1 MDKSKKNILI
11 IGKGAVASALAKKI
25 AKYDYIDTVFIAPG
39 DGLESDLYKCVDIR
53 ETDETQLLKFALEH
67 DIYLTIPTSVEAFKS
82 DIVSFF
88 QDNDQN
94 IFGPT
99 KMAANITI
107 SNSACKKF
115 LYKIH
120 AQTSRFGIF
129 DKMNIAQEWL
139 KTANFPVTIRCGENN
154 ILGDR
159 LVCPT
164 TSIAEQFLDTL
175 FARNELGV
183 LVEEF
188 TYGHNFTVYFLT
200 DGYSAIPFVTVANYK
215 FLENGDGGFLTNGVG
230 CYTPDYKISNT
241 VLSRVEN
248 VARNVLVAL
257 DKKGDSYTGI
267 FGVECTLTGDDKFYV
282 NEIKSFLQD
291 FDAAAVL
298 NSVEQDLVQVFI
310 ACIQGLFADEYEEI
324 KTNNLSSISVV
335 VHSRFDNKLI
345 EGIDNI
351 EDISNID
358 FIRGNLLQTQKGECF
373 VLTRC
378 ANLLSRAK
386 SYLYEDLEQIKFDGI
401 KYRKDIGLE

>member
-1 MDKSKKNILI
+1 M
-11 IGKGAVASALAKKI
+11 
-25 AKYDYIDTVFIAPG
+25 
-39 DGLESDLYKCVDIR
+39 
-53 ETDETQLLKFALEH
+53 
-67 DIYLTIPTSVEAFKS
+67 
-82 DIVSFF
+82 
-88 QDNDQN
+88 
-94 IFGPT
+94 
-99 KMAANITI
+99 
-107 SNSACKKF
+107 
-115 LYKIH
+115 
-120 AQTSRFGIF
+120 
-129 DKMNIAQEWL
+129 
-139 KTANFPVTIRCGENN
+139 
-154 ILGDR
+154 
-159 LVCPT
+159 
-164 TSIAEQFLDTL
+164 
-175 FARNELGV
+175 
-183 LVEEF
+183 
-188 TYGHNFTVYFLT
+188 
-200 DGYSAIPFVTVANYK
+200 
-215 FLENGDGGFLTNGVG
+215 TNGVG

-358 FIRGNLLQTQKGECF
+358 FIRGNLLKTQKGECF